1 MARIMMSTPQRST
14 VEQIFNLYICSV
26 TSEGVKDKTLATY
39 KQHFHAISKRLD
51 VSKPIA
57 SLKSYHLDQ
66 MIQEMKDNGLS
77 PRSIN
82 SYTRTLKVFF
92 SWCNREGYQ
101 LFFGTSRFTGTRLRY
116 AAKLSVKETSVKP
129 LA

>member
-92 SWCNREGYQ
+92 SWCNREGYI
-101 LFFGTSRFTGTRLRY
+101 LSTRM
-116 AAKLSVKETSVKP
+116 P
-129 LA
+129 LEGGSNNNLTFR